1 MPSCNG
7 HFEWDGVGKATM
19 FRLDDRYGCFWI
31 ALKCFYEEHQQQQQ
45 YLLKAVPPQQQS
57 STFSSPSSKHQSSP
71 TVPQSQLNSSSSFSK
86 SPFFNSMSSQ
96 ALNDS
101 SGHLLNNTIA
111 SEMNGKEKGKQ
122 EQERSFNDPYLQA
135 MFNYLTIKDEAIIKI
150 LVNSTCDL
158 QLIRFE

>member
-1 MPSCNG
+1 MPVCRG
-7 HFEWDGVGKATM
+7 HFERDRADKETM

-111 SEMNGKEKGKQ
+111 SEMNGKDKGKQ
-122 EQERSFNDPYLQA
+122 EQERSFKRSLFAGHVQLSHHQGRGHHQNSGK
-135 MFNYLTIKDEAIIKI
+135 FNFKSS
-150 LVNSTCDL
+150 VFSM
-158 QLIRFE
+158 